1 MLAKSSTIGAHP
13 YPSTKV
19 SQVLLK
25 IKMTQ
30 EDVYF
35 LRVKAQG
42 KDKVETCFQL
52 SPQTLLNITHETN
65 TR

>member
-1 MLAKSSTIGAHP
+1 MLAKSSTIGTHP

-35 LRVKAQG
+35 LRAKAQG
-42 KDKVETCFQL
+42 KDKVETRFLL